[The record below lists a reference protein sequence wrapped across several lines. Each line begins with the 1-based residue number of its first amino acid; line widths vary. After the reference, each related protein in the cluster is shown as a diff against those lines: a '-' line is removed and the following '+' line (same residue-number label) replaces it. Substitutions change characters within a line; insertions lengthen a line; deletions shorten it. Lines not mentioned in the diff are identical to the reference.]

1 MGDERADAVVVG
13 ARCAGS
19 ASASMLAR
27 AGRRVV
33 VLDRARFPS
42 DTLSTHLM
50 FPSGCSEF
58 QRIGAWESICEQ
70 LRPAQMR
77 FVRITLDNGV
87 DIFERLR
94 AVDGIDHGV
103 SIPRIQLDQ
112 LLVENA
118 RGAGAD
124 VRERSTVT
132 ELLWEAGRVSGVVY
146 KDADGSRRR
155 IRSKLVVGA
164 DGRRS
169 SVAAAVGAWRP
180 YRASRNGRGL
190 VFRYMDDPHP
200 SSEWA
205 QTLWQWR
212 DGDSLAFAFPNP
224 RGRIL
229 ILFMGDRR
237 EAAESRSDPER
248 YWQRKLDQHPGCR
261 QRIEG
266 CSGETKLR
274 STGDTVAFFRA
285 SSGPGWA
292 LAGDAGHFKDP
303 VIGQGMRDALWMGR
317 TLGEATATALD
328 QPAELDRCLRVW
340 EADRDA
346 ECLPAYHFA
355 NQETRV
361 RHYSPI
367 LAEALRHYG
376 GDEHHPEIGDLFQR
390 LRMPQEVLTLPR
402 LAGSLARAVVR
413 SNERRV
419 VVRDGLADALVELRV
434 RREIGRGEFRGT
446 GTIAGSDHQGWSWA
460 PEPAHKTTAPEP
472 STEAEPADPQSAVA

>member
-1 MGDERADAVVVG
+1 MSDERADAVVVG

-19 ASASMLAR
+19 ATASMLAR

-58 QRIGAWESICEQ
+58 QRIGAWQSICEQ
-70 LRPAQMR
+70 LRPARMR

-87 DIFERLR
+87 EIVERLR
-94 AVDGIDHGV
+94 TVDGIDHGV

-118 RGAGAD
+118 RAAGAD

-132 ELLWEAGRVSGVVY
+132 ELLWEAGRATGVIY
-146 KDADGSRRR
+146 RDSDGNRHR
-155 IRSKLVVGA
+155 IRCSLVVGA

-190 VFRYMDDPHP
+190 VFRYLDDPHP
-200 SSEWA
+200 SGLWA
-205 QTLWQWR
+205 ETMWQWR

-224 RGRIL
+224 GGRLL
-229 ILFMGDRR
+229 ILFMGPRA
-237 EAAESRSDPER
+237 EAAESRRDPER

-274 STGDTVAFFRA
+274 STGETVAFFRA

-317 TLGEATATALD
+317 TLGEATSSALD
-328 QPAELDRCLRVW
+328 DPVELDRCLRLW
-340 EADRDA
+340 EAERDA

-355 NQETRV
+355 NQETRA
-361 RHYSPI
+361 RRYSPV
-367 LAEALRHYG
+367 LAEALRRYG
-376 GDEHHPEIGDLFQR
+376 GDEQRPVIGDLFQR
-390 LRMPQEVLTLPR
+390 VRMPQEVLTLPR

-413 SNERRV
+413 SNQRLTV
-419 VVRDGLADALVELRV
+419 LRDGLADARVELRV
-434 RREIGRGEFRGT
+434 RREIERGAFRGT
-446 GTIAGSDHQGWSWA
+446 RTVAGSDHEGWSWPAA
-460 PEPAHKTTAPEP
+460 PATAPEP
-472 STEAEPADPQSAVA
+472 SRKAEPADQESAVA